1 MKYIKKII
9 FNANEFNID
18 LNYAKLNTVNEFT
31 NLQRINKT
39 EAALIL
45 ANPDLNLNDP
55 PETETKSQIW
65 FHDKD
70 STGLGVLQL
79 LMNKDNYLYLNLLQT
94 VLNDDNSLKPEW
106 KGFTVK
112 QNLKTHEIIITVS
125 QEPKINSDSY
135 EIATTSWVRKVLRSL
150 GLKA

>member
-9 FNANEFNID
+9 FNANEFNMD
-18 LNYAKLNTVNEFT
+18 LNYAKLDTVNEFT
-31 NLQRINKT
+31 NVQKINKT
-39 EAALIL
+39 ETALIL
-45 ANPDLNLNDP
+45 SNLDLNLNDP

-70 STGLGVLQL
+70 SNGLGVLQL
-79 LMNKDNYLYLNLLQT
+79 LMNKDNYLNLNLLQT

-106 KGFTVK
+106 RGFTVE
-112 QNLKTHEIIITVS
+112 QNLNTHEMTITVS
-125 QEPKINSDSY
+125 QEPKLDSDSY